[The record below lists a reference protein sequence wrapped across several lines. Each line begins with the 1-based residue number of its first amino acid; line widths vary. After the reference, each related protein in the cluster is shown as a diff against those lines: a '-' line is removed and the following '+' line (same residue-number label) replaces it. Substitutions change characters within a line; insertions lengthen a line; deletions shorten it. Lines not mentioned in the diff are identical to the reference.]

1 MTFHHV
7 LINETSNQK
16 IEWYLDPEVTL
27 FNLRHSL
34 KQILLALIGIN
45 FIIGFVYRGVLFR
58 NIFKNGGL
66 KRPINF
72 IICKFISYIYD
83 VPSLTQ
89 YAQLHIS
96 VMEEGG
102 KMVGSCAWLLIV
114 GATMLL
120 SKPVY
125 LYTGAA
131 FCQAANIANVFG
143 ISFGYAYGGV
153 AIALIRTILIKN
165 PLNMASKVGA
175 KRVRWEWLT
184 WSAS

>member
-1 MTFHHV
+1 MV
-7 LINETSNQK
+7 
-16 IEWYLDPEVTL
+16 
-27 FNLRHSL
+27 SL
-34 KQILLALIGIN
+34 QY
-45 FIIGFVYRGVLFR
+45 IIVFLYRGLLFR

-83 VPSLTQ
+83 VPSLRQ

-120 SKPVY
+120 SKPLYV
-125 LYTGAA
+125 YTGAA

-153 AIALIRTILIKN
+153 AIALMRTVLIKN
-165 PLNMASKVGA
+165 PLNMASKLGA
-175 KRVRWEWLT
+175 KKGKMRMTHMICLT
-184 WSAS
+184 ALLMSTGTVYIWTNVPGMLD